1 MGVGGGFWD
10 LLKPIAHFEDLDYLR
25 GKKVAIDLSV
35 WIVQQ
40 ETALKGNARKP
51 HLRITLFRVINLFS
65 KLGVFP
71 VFVVDGD
78 PPALKSPA
86 RMVRFS
92 RMTGIAFLSSE
103 KAECIKLERNPV
115 FNRSIEEC
123 VELLELMGMPV
134 LRAKGEAEALC
145 AQINREGWVD
155 ACITV
160 DSDAFLHGAKCI
172 IKCLQADCKEPI
184 IECYRASDIDMIL
197 GLKRKHLIALA
208 LLVGCDYNARGVPG
222 IGLNT
227 AVSIVR
233 LFKEDEILNKLRDLG
248 KGNASSLS
256 ETDTSV
262 LNYVEPELPGDMH
275 IIREQHCSH
284 CGHLG
289 NKGDH
294 MRLGCEA
301 CKTLYNEERCVKK
314 SQGFKCECSGCLQ
327 EKKRKDHKKSLDW
340 QTKIFSK
347 IRATDG
353 FPNEEIVDIFLGQ
366 ETTGLPDQQKFVN
379 FFSWKAPQ
387 MELLEDFL
395 EHHLYWHRSYTRQKI
410 LPLCS
415 MLLLRDMA
423 ASKAGSNA
431 QEKNWTLYNRYT
443 PHSIERV
450 KFRYSRSFYVLK
462 WKYVNSESSDD
473 DWLGLKAKAFQQ
485 QKKKVSEVQKT
496 HGELDEDDSAMEVE
510 ALEGSLF
517 ITTDEDMELL
527 RSACPELVDKFQHE
541 KTVKGR
547 NKSVSK
553 GKKRKATSTGKQLN
567 ITSYFKST
575 KGPVMSKHQEMSANL
590 RSNQEGSVSV
600 VDLTIP
606 LEKSTEIMNTPLAGS
621 TNQDIID
628 IDPDS
633 LTEVSEYSCSLS
645 TSKKDVEIIQ
655 LESPDATNEEIFVR
669 AVRRCLF

>member
-10 LLKPIAHFEDLDYLR
+10 LLKPIAQFEDLDYLR
-25 GKKVAIDLSV
+25 GKRVAIDLSV

-51 HLRITLFRVINLFS
+51 HLRVTLFRVINLVS

-86 RMVRFS
+86 RMVRFN
-92 RMTGIAFLSSE
+92 RMTGVDFLSSQ
-103 KAECIKLERNPV
+103 KAECINLERNPV
-115 FNRSIEEC
+115 FNRSVEEC

-184 IECYRASDIDMIL
+184 IECYRASDIDTSL

-256 ETDTSV
+256 EMDTSV
-262 LNYVEPELPGDMH
+262 LNYEPELPGDMH
-275 IIREQHCSH
+275 IKRKRHCSH

-301 CKTLYNEERCVKK
+301 CKTLYNEERCVEK
-314 SQGFKCECSGCLQ
+314 SQGFKCECSGCMQ
-327 EKKRKDHKKSLDW
+327 EKKRKEHKKCLDW

-366 ETTGLPDQQKFVN
+366 ETTGLPDQQKFVKS
-379 FFSWKAPQ
+379 FSWKAPQ

-395 EHHLYWHRSYTRQKI
+395 EHHLYWNRSYTRQKI

-415 MLLLRDMA
+415 MLFLRDMA
-423 ASKAGSNA
+423 ASKAGLNA
-431 QEKNWTLYNRYT
+431 QGKKWTLYNRYT

-450 KFRYSRSFYVLK
+450 KVRYSQSFYVLK
-462 WKYVNSESSDD
+462 WKHVNSESTDD

-485 QKKKVSEVQKT
+485 QKKRVSEVHKIQ
-496 HGELDEDDSAMEVE
+496 GEFDEDDSAMEVE
-510 ALEGSLF
+510 AVEGSLF
-517 ITTDEDMELL
+517 ITTDEDIKLV

-541 KTVKGR
+541 KTVKER

-553 GKKRKATSTGKQLN
+553 GKKGRATSTGKQLN

-575 KGPVMSKHQEMSANL
+575 KGPVMSNHKEMSVTL
-590 RSNQEGSVSV
+590 GSNQERSISV

-606 LEKSTEIMNTPLAGS
+606 LEKSIEIMSTPLAGS
-621 TNQDIID
+621 TDQGIID
-628 IDPDS
+628 IDP
-633 LTEVSEYSCSLS
+633 VSQIEANEYSCSLY
-645 TSKKDVEIIQ
+645 TSNKGDVEIIQ
-655 LESPDATNEEIFVR
+655 IESPDAMNEEIFTR